1 LIYFIPEKIYSL
13 KQLLGLKM
21 KKTKKSNYSLFQI
34 FRYVKPYKTLL
45 LGVFISLIIT
55 SGAVLAISRGV
66 KIFIDEGISGNN
78 EHMLN
83 QALFYL
89 LAVIITLA
97 VFTFMRFVLIT
108 WTGEK
113 VVADIRVDLIKHILK
128 LSPSYYEKNSTGDIL
143 AYIISDT
150 SLLLTVIGSG
160 LSVAMRN
167 SVLLIGG
174 IIMLIFTSTQ
184 LTLMILFLIPVVV
197 APIIILGRKLRV
209 LSRQTQD
216 KVGELSG
223 ISEQILNAIKTVQAY
238 GREAQEQK
246 TFDTKIS
253 EQMALTLKR
262 IFLRGMVTMTVITL
276 VFSGIGI
283 ILWVGGHQVLEG
295 DITAG
300 ELTAFIYIS
309 IVSAGA
315 VASLS
320 EVFGDLE
327 KAGGAT
333 DRILSFL
340 ATEPEIKD
348 KPNAIR
354 INDSAKGQISFKN
367 VTFHYQSSMKKPALS
382 NVTFSIEPGKITALV
397 GKSGAGKSTIFML
410 LERFYDIQKGNITF
424 DKHDLRDIRIVD
436 LRRQFAYVSQ
446 DSLIFSGTAYENI
459 RYGNPKSTIQEVM
472 EAAKSA
478 NALEFIE
485 RMPQGIDTFLGEKG
499 VRLSGGEKQRI
510 AIARAIL
517 NNPKILLLDEATSSL
532 DSENENLVQ
541 KALNNLMKGRTTI
554 VIAHR
559 LSTVVNADK
568 IIVLDKG
575 KVVESGTH
583 KDLISKNKGVYKSL
597 AKLQFNGVSE
607 S

>member
-1 LIYFIPEKIYSL
+1 
-13 KQLLGLKM
+13 
-21 KKTKKSNYSLFQI
+21 
-34 FRYVKPYKTLL
+34 
-45 LGVFISLIIT
+45 
-55 SGAVLAISRGV
+55 LAQ
-66 KIFIDEGISGNN
+66 IFIDEGISGNN
-78 EHMLN
+78 EQMLN
-83 QALFYL
+83 QALLFL
-89 LAVIITLA
+89 FGIIMTLA
-97 VFTFMRFVLIT
+97 IFTFARFFLIS

-113 VVADIRVDLIKHILK
+113 VIADIRGDLIKHILR

-143 AYIISDT
+143 AYIVSDT
-150 SLLLTVIGSG
+150 SLLLTVIGSS

-167 SVLLIGG
+167 GVLLTGG
-174 IIMLIFTSTQ
+174 IIMLVFTSKQ
-184 LTLMILFLIPVVV
+184 LTLMILVLIPLVV
-197 APIIILGRKLRV
+197 APIIILGRKLRA

-223 ISEQILNAIKTVQAY
+223 ISEQVLNAIKTVQAY
-238 GREAQEQK
+238 GREKQEQK
-246 TFDTKIS
+246 RFDSKIA

-276 VFSGIGI
+276 VFCGIGT
-283 ILWVGGHQVLEG
+283 ILWFGGHQVLSG
-295 DITAG
+295 DLTAG

-315 VASLS
+315 VAALS
-320 EVFGDLE
+320 EVFGELE

-348 KPNAIR
+348 KPNAKRLTNSSKGR
-354 INDSAKGQISFKN
+354 IKFDE
-367 VTFHYQSSMKKPALS
+367 VTFSYQSSSKKAALS
-382 NVTFSIEPGKITALV
+382 DVSFEIEPGKITALI

-410 LERFYDIQKGNITF
+410 LERFYDIQNGAITF
-424 DKHDLRDIRIVD
+424 DGNNLTDIKISDLRS
-436 LRRQFAYVSQ
+436 QFAYVSQ
-446 DSLIFSGTAYENI
+446 DSIVFSGTAYENI
-459 RYGNPKSTIQEVM
+459 LYGNPKASKSDVIK
-472 EAAKSA
+472 AAKSA

-485 RMPQGIDTFLGEKG
+485 RMPEGFNTFLGEKG

-532 DSENENLVQ
+532 DSENEQLVQ
-541 KALNNLMKGRTTI
+541 KALNNLMVGRTTI

-575 KVVESGTH
+575 KVVETGTH
-583 KDLISKNKGVYKSL
+583 KQLISKGKGIYKSL
-597 AKLQFNGVSE
+597 AKLQFNGVE
-607 S
+607 